1 MNLRFNAIPGL
12 DKYLRADTASGSISE
27 RKIKFGEEELVIEND
42 LKLLTSYIGS
52 AKDKKSRFEFGDKLT
67 QKNPV
72 NSIVPGKTKLVKP
85 NKVEIGKPNKVE
97 VWCFTI
103 EK

>member
-12 DKYLRADTASGSISE
+12 KKYLRADTDTASGSISK
-27 RKIKFGEEELVIEND
+27 RKIGFGGKELVIGDD

-52 AKDKKSRFEFGDKLT
+52 AKDKDSMFEFGDKLT

-72 NSIVPGKTKLVKP
+72 DSIVPVKP
-85 NKVEIGKPNKVE
+85 NKDEN
-97 VWCFTI
+97 W
-103 EK
+103 